1 MAKSAHFF
9 KDNPDILL
17 NIKAD
22 EKFKSLFGLLSEEE
36 KSNLGVTNAEEYEQM
51 WLEMLEAYGDF
62 TGGQLALNALK
73 VDKEDLKLEDG
84 RVINPPSIDANIK
97 TYLELGMHTL
107 VLPQQYGGMG
117 APFLVEFIGNEM
129 IARACPSTL
138 LAISWYGPVA
148 NMIEKFASEELKERF
163 IPQLA
168 SGEIS
173 GSMALTEPDVGSDL
187 ASMRSYAEE
196 QDDGSWLLYGSKQF
210 ISNGGGGLSL
220 VITQNAKSA
229 KGLDT
234 INLFVVPQFLDGKAN
249 YTVTKIEE
257 KPGLHGSATCALQ
270 FDGSKGWL
278 VGESGKGFKY
288 MLHLMNEAR
297 IAVGFQA
304 LGLMEACE
312 RLAKNYADDR
322 ESWGKPI
329 AKHEQICE
337 KLLNLNME
345 KKVFR
350 SLCYR
355 AGQIASMVDL
365 IEKRIADGALGED
378 SLEDLKSQLKS
389 HNRQLREWTP
399 LIKWWAG
406 ERSYQIARDAVQ
418 IHGGYGFTKEYEAE
432 RWVRESLI
440 ISIYEG
446 TSEIQALMCIKDT
459 LKDVMKNPR
468 RFTESFLS
476 TRMKSLTE
484 LDPTRRK
491 YFKMKSTYQN
501 GLLSLIL
508 TMVKDNIKTKI
519 NVEKASDLL
528 KVFASLKEV
537 TNGFD
542 NISPAYL
549 HAGRICEMK
558 TIVALAKNA
567 LENASLDEEHK
578 NIASRFINHYYPVM
592 LKNKAEIDWDDEEV
606 YEICGNPTEA
616 INS

>member
-1 MAKSAHFF
+1 MAQSSHFF

-22 EKFKSLFGLLSEEE
+22 EKFKSLYALLSDEE
-36 KSNLGVTNAEEYEQM
+36 KEGMGVTSEAEYEQM
-51 WLEMLEAYGDF
+51 WLEMLEAVGDF
-62 TGGQLALNALK
+62 AGGQLSANALK

-84 RVINPPSIDANIK
+84 RVINPPSISENIK

-107 VLPQQYGGMG
+107 VLPQEYDGMG
-117 APFLVEFIGNEM
+117 APFLMEFISNEM

-138 LAISWYGPVA
+138 LAITWYGPVA
-148 NMIEKFASEELKERF
+148 NMIDKFASKELRDRF

-173 GSMALTEPDVGSDL
+173 GSMALTEPDAGSDL
-187 ASMRSYAEE
+187 AAMRSYGEE
-196 QDDGSWLLYGSKQF
+196 QADGSWKLYGSKQF

-220 VITQNAKSA
+220 VITQNKKGA
-229 KGLDT
+229 KGLNT
-234 INLFVVPQFLDGKAN
+234 INLFVVPQYLDGKPN
-249 YTVTKIEE
+249 YTVAKIEE

-270 FDGSKGWL
+270 FDGSTGWL
-278 VGESGKGFKY
+278 VGKDGAGFKY

-304 LGLMEACE
+304 LGLMEAAE
-312 RLAKNYADDR
+312 RLARQYANDR

-329 AKHEQICE
+329 ARHEQICE
-337 KLLNLNME
+337 KLLNMNME

-365 IEKRIADGALGED
+365 LEKRVVDGALGEERLD
-378 SLEDLKSQLKS
+378 ELKAQLKS

-476 TRMKSLTE
+476 TRMKALTE
-484 LDPTRRK
+484 LDPVRRK

-501 GLLSLIL
+501 GLVSLVL
-508 TMVKDNIKTKI
+508 KMVKDNIKTKV

-528 KVFASLKEV
+528 TVFASLKDAAS
-537 TNGFD
+537 GFD

-558 TIVALAKNA
+558 AIVALAKNA
-567 LENASLDEEHK
+567 LESASEDEEHK
-578 NIASRFINHYYPVM
+578 NIAARFIHQYYPVM
-592 LKNKAEIDWDDEEV
+592 LKNKAAIDWDDEEV
-606 YEICGNPTEA
+606 YEQCGNPTEA
-616 INS
+616 IS